1 MIYIIAILV
10 FIATY
15 SFGWF
20 CGFSTGSLH
29 GYNKALNDAEKELI
43 ELTKRAE
50 GTIRK
55 DENNE

>member
-20 CGFSTGSLH
+20 CGFSTGYLH
-29 GYNKALNDAEKELI
+29 GYNTALNEEEKELI
-43 ELTKRAE
+43 ELTKRSQGAI
-50 GTIRK
+50 TK